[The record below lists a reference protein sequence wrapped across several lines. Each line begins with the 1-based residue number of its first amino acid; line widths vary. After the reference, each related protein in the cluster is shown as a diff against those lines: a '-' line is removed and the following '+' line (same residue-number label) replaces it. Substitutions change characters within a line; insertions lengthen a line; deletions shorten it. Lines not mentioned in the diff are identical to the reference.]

1 MKKTKFICLITA
13 LILVLSS
20 LFMSS
25 CSSKDASHDL
35 DKIKSSGVI
44 KVGMECAYAPFNWT
58 QTDESNGA
66 VKISNADGYA
76 NGYDVQIAKQI
87 ADGLDV
93 KLEIYV
99 YEWDALIPSVESG
112 TLDCIIAGM
121 SPTAER
127 KDTIDFTSNYYVSN
141 LVIIMNKDSSY
152 ANASSLADFAGAKI
166 GAQSGTFHE
175 NAVTQIE
182 NVQPSILAN
191 FTLLYTALTSGT
203 IDGYIAEEPT
213 AFDRCSSNDSLTYA
227 ALVNNDTGF
236 KCSEED
242 TAIAVGIRKNSSAN
256 DEISKIIDGISVEQ
270 RNELMMKMVE
280 LAPEE

>member
-1 MKKTKFICLITA
+1 MKKTKFLCLITA
-13 LILVLSS
+13 LMLVLSS
-20 LFMSS
+20 LLMVS
-25 CSSKDASHDL
+25 CSSKDPSHDL

-112 TLDCIIAGM
+112 ALDCIIAGM

-127 KDTIDFTSNYYVSN
+127 KDTIDFTSNYYISN

-166 GAQSGTFHE
+166 GAQSGTFHA
-175 NAVTQIE
+175 NAVSQIE
-182 NVQPSILAN
+182 NVQSSILAN

-213 AFDRCSSNDSLTYA
+213 AFDRCASNDSLTYA

-242 TAIAVGIRKNSSAN
+242 TAIAVGVRKNSSAN
-256 DEISKIIDGISVEQ
+256 AEISKIIDGISIEQ

>member
-1 MKKTKFICLITA
+1 MKKTKFLCLITA
-13 LILVLSS
+13 LMLVLSS
-20 LFMSS
+20 VLMSS
-25 CSSKDASHDL
+25 CSSKNPSHDL
-35 DKIKSSGVI
+35 DNIKKNGVI

-58 QTDESNGA
+58 QMDESNGA

-112 TLDCIIAGM
+112 ALDCIIAGM

-127 KDTIDFTSNYYVSN
+127 KETIDFTSNYYISN

-166 GAQSGTFHE
+166 GAQSGTFHA
-175 NAVTQIE
+175 NAVSQIE
-182 NVQPSILAN
+182 NVQSSILAN
-191 FTLLYTALTSGT
+191 FTLLYTALTSET

-227 ALVNNDTGF
+227 PLVNNDTGF

-256 DEISKIIDGISVEQ
+256 TEISKIIDGISVEQ

>member
-25 CSSKDASHDL
+25 CSSKDPSHDL

-99 YEWDALIPSVESG
+99 YEWEALIPSVESG

-127 KDTIDFTSNYYVSN
+127 KETIDFTSNYYISN

-152 ANASSLADFAGAKI
+152 ANASSLSDFAGAKI

-256 DEISKIIDGISVEQ
+256 DKISKIIDGISVEQ

-280 LAPEE
+280 LAPEK

>member
-20 LFMSS
+20 LLMSS
-25 CSSKDASHDL
+25 CSSKDSSHDL

-112 TLDCIIAGM
+112 ALDCIIAGM

-127 KDTIDFTSNYYVSN
+127 KETIDFTSNYYISN

-152 ANASSLADFAGAKI
+152 ANASNLSDFAGAKI

-175 NAVTQIE
+175 NAVSQIE

-213 AFDRCSSNDSLTYA
+213 AFDRCASNDSLTYA

-242 TAIAVGIRKNSSAN
+242 TAIAVGIRKNSSLN

>member
-1 MKKTKFICLITA
+1 M
-13 LILVLSS
+13 
-20 LFMSS
+20 
-25 CSSKDASHDL
+25 
-35 DKIKSSGVI
+35 
-44 KVGMECAYAPFNWT
+44 
-58 QTDESNGA
+58 
-66 VKISNADGYA
+66 
-76 NGYDVQIAKQI
+76 
-87 ADGLDV
+87 
-93 KLEIYV
+93 
-99 YEWDALIPSVESG
+99 
-112 TLDCIIAGM
+112 
-121 SPTAER
+121 
-127 KDTIDFTSNYYVSN
+127 
-141 LVIIMNKDSSY
+141 VIILNKDSSY

-182 NVQPSILAN
+182 NVQPNILAN